1 MGCLV
6 AHSRPEGEV
15 SMFRRLLP
23 SPAMVVAVVALI
35 MSLGGSAYALVITG
49 KQIRNNSVTGK
60 DVRSLTGKDIRNRS
74 LTGREFRADKLG
86 GRSIDES
93 SLGPVG
99 TALVAHGGARFAVV
113 TEGGQVARGRD
124 ISSVARTGDGRY
136 QVIFNADIR
145 GCAYFATVGDAS
157 AAAPPQNSQIT
168 VSSLATNA
176 NGVAVR
182 TENGNNGSEADRPF
196 HLIVMC

>member
-35 MSLGGSAYALVITG
+35 MSLGGSAYALVVTG
-49 KQIRNNSVTGK
+49 KQIRNNTV
-60 DVRSLTGKDIRNRS
+60 TGKDIRNRS
-74 LTGREFRADKLG
+74 LTGREVRADKLG
-86 GRSIDES
+86 GRSIKES

-99 TALVAHGGARFAVV
+99 TALVAHGGARYAVV
-113 TEGGQVARGRD
+113 TSGGQLARGRD

-145 GCAYFATVGDAS
+145 GCAYFATVGDPS

-168 VSSLATNA
+168 VGSLGTNA